1 MPNRID
7 FSALVNEPARI
18 QGIPA
23 EQIPALLTQLSTL
36 QTAMAAR
43 MIPTNGEAPQADS
56 MLTVKEAALRLGMS
70 VDWLYR
76 RTARLPFVVRLGRQV
91 RFSAQGIDRYLKNR
105 AGR

>member
-1 MPNRID
+1 MPNQLD
-7 FSALVNEPARI
+7 FSALIAEPSKIGA
-18 QGIPA
+18 IPA
-23 EQIPALLTQLSTL
+23 TQIPALLTQLSTL

-43 MIPTNGEAPQADS
+43 LIPIGDTTSRNDD
-56 MLTVKEAALRLGMS
+56 MLAVAEAAKRLGVS

-76 RTARLPFVVRLGRQV
+76 RTSRLPFVVRLGRQV